1 MKIFY
6 SIFGLV
12 ISLGISYKYI
22 YNTLY
27 NRLLFVNLSQEQY
40 LIFCKTIFLK
50 YKNDNLNKIYQ
61 IVIDDNYVELPIQKF
76 KYIYEKEN
84 FIFHPIIE
92 NNSLLGYD
100 IEYNIYKKEFLN
112 KFINYVLNKKII

>member
-76 KYIYEKEN
+76 KYIYE
-84 FIFHPIIE
+84 
-92 NNSLLGYD
+92 S
-100 IEYNIYKKEFLN
+100 
-112 KFINYVLNKKII
+112 